1 MTVTRTAP
9 ATARYR
15 PRSAAAKPSRI
26 GRICR
31 AVALAECAG
40 PAPALEEVEALA
52 GALDAYHLWHATRA
66 DLLRRVGR
74 LDAAT
79 EANRRALDLA
89 ALPAEQALLR
99 ERLTT

>member
-1 MTVTRTAP
+1 MVRLN
-9 ATARYR
+9 
-15 PRSAAAKPSRI
+15 
-26 GRICR
+26 R

-40 PAPALEEVEALA
+40 PAPALEEVDALA